1 MSRQYPDWQIKTWR
15 HRHTDRYWD
24 HGKKIVVV
32 AVVVIN
38 TLLKKKQKL
47 LTKLKCSCLGW

>member
-38 TLLKKKQKL
+38 TLFKKKQKL